1 MVVMTEAFQDRVALS
16 GSYRSTPSEGKSL
29 GPADPNKLIEV
40 SVYLRRPDMDPDAL
54 QPHLGKPREQAT
66 VQASQED
73 IALIEGFAQ
82 AHNLSVVRVV
92 PEAFQV
98 VLSGT
103 TQAIQNAF
111 KVASLERYDTPS
123 GPRRVR
129 TVHIYIPR
137 EWEGH
142 VVAVLGIDDRV
153 QARFHYQYHKP
164 GRLHHKGLFRKPAAV
179 TTQSY
184 SPADIASL
192 YNFPANFD
200 GSGQCIALIELGGGY
215 QQQDLQQYFS
225 SLNLPKQPQ
234 VVAVSVDNA
243 QNQPGGDP
251 NGADGEVELDI
262 EIAGACASGARI
274 AVYFAPNT
282 DQGFIDAIN
291 QAVHDT
297 TNKPNI
303 ISISWGSSEDNWT
316 DQART
321 AMNQA
326 FYAAGQQGITICCAA
341 GDQGAGDGVGDN
353 NVHVDFPASSPYVL
367 GCGGTRLEGDVQQKT
382 INVESVWN
390 DGPGSAT
397 GGGVSDNFAVPA
409 WQQTINP
416 TSIANGNKTGRGV
429 PDVAGNADPQ
439 TGYQVLVDGNLT
451 SVGGTSAVAPLWA
464 ALIACFNQALSSSI
478 GFINPLL
485 YQNYQQ
491 FVQATA
497 FHDIVNGNNDT
508 GDSGGG
514 YSAQQGWDACTGL
527 GTPNGTQLL
536 SVLQQLASTTTTT
549 STQS

>member
-1 MVVMTEAFQDRVALS
+1 MAEAFQDRVALS

-29 GPADPNKLIEV
+29 GPVDPTAMIEV
-40 SVYLRRPDMDPDAL
+40 SVYLRRPDVDPNTL

-66 VQASQED
+66 VHASHED
-73 IALIEGFAQ
+73 IALIERFAQ

-111 KVASLERYDTPS
+111 KVDTLERYDTAS
-123 GPRRVR
+123 GPHRVR
-129 TVHIYIPR
+129 TGHIYIPR

-142 VVAVLGIDDRV
+142 VIAVLGIDDRT
-153 QARFHYQYHKP
+153 QARFHYQFYKAKGQSHK
-164 GRLHHKGLFRKPAAV
+164 RLFRKRAAV
-179 TTQSY
+179 TTLSY
-184 SPADIASL
+184 LPTEIASL

-215 QQQDLQQYFS
+215 EQQDLQQYFS
-225 SLNLPKQPQ
+225 SLNLPTQPQ
-234 VVAVSVDNA
+234 IVAVSVDNA

-291 QAVHDT
+291 QAAHDAI
-297 TNKPNI
+297 NKPNI
-303 ISISWGSSEDNWT
+303 ISISWGSSEDSWT
-316 DQART
+316 DQAKT
-321 AMNQA
+321 ALNQA
-326 FYAAGQQGITICCAA
+326 LYAAGQQGITICCVA

-353 NVHVDFPASSPYVL
+353 HVHVDFPASSPYVL
-367 GCGGTRLEGDVQQKT
+367 ACGGTHLEGDVQQKK
-382 INVESVWN
+382 ISAESVWN

-439 TGYQVLVDGNLT
+439 TGYQVQVDGSSAT
-451 SVGGTSAVAPLWA
+451 IGGTSAVAPLWA
-464 ALIACFNQALSSSI
+464 ALIARFNQALSSSI

-491 FVQATA
+491 FTQTAA
-497 FHDIVNGNNDT
+497 FHDIVDGNNDT

-514 YSAQQGWDACTGL
+514 YSAQSGWDACTGL
-527 GTPNGTQLL
+527 GTPNGAQLL
-536 SVLQQLASTTTTT
+536 SVLQQLAS
-549 STQS
+549 STGTGTPS